1 MRVYTM
7 RLKYSIIWIL
17 VILSSNA
24 FAEDE
29 FDDSEFDDLDFEFS
43 IQRKST
49 LNDFPM
55 QEIGQEELSNTAVA
69 GALSSHAML
78 QSKKPIYQEKEEE
91 NEKKLTKDADKTNEE
106 NEQSEINDMLKHSQI
121 QISAPQFQEP
131 IYNTPNGR
139 TYTEFNTHTV
149 ERY

>member
-17 VILSSNA
+17 VILSSNS

-55 QEIGQEELSNTAVA
+55 QEIGQEELSNTSVA
-69 GALSSHAML
+69 GALSSRAML

-106 NEQSEINDMLKHSQI
+106 NEQSEINDMLKYSQI
-121 QISAPQFQEP
+121 QTSAPQFQEP

-139 TYTEFNTHTV
+139 TYTEHNTHTV

>member
-1 MRVYTM
+1 M
-7 RLKYSIIWIL
+7 KPFYSIVWVMIT
-17 VILSSNA
+17 LSS
-24 FAEDE
+24 FALADDE

-43 IQRKST
+43 IQQKST

-69 GALSSHAML
+69 GALSTNAVL
-78 QSKKPIYQEKEEE
+78 QSKKPVYLEKDEES
-91 NEKKLTKDADKTNEE
+91 EKQLNKTADKKNEE
-106 NEQSEINDMLKHSQI
+106 NEQSEINDMLKYSQI
-121 QISAPQFQEP
+121 QISAPQFQAP

-139 TYTEFNTHTV
+139 TYDVHNTQTV